1 MAHDDQVNELSA
13 ETFTAALSQ
22 RDGRP
27 VTTSREVARLFGKNH
42 QHVLRDIDALISAE
56 PELEGPSN
64 FGQTPYVEPSNGQ
77 TYRQYEMTRDGFVLL
92 AMGFT
97 GAKALKFK
105 IGYIAAFNAMEER
118 IRQQASDPIR
128 ALNDPAAMRGLLL
141 TYSEKVLTL
150 QAINEELAPK
160 AIALDRLSTAEGSM
174 CITDAA
180 KTLQVQPKAL
190 FQFLRSHRWVYTRA
204 GCNETIAYQDK
215 LVSALLEHKTTT
227 VTRSDG
233 SEKVTTQV
241 RVTPKGLTRLA
252 KELQPVARAA

>member
-1 MAHDDQVNELSA
+1 MAHDDQVNALST

-22 RDGRP
+22 RDGRA
-27 VTTSREVARLFGKNH
+27 VTTSREVARLFGKDHRN
-42 QHVLRDIDALISAE
+42 VLRDIDALIEAE
-56 PELEGPSN
+56 PALGGPLNFEQAPYLEA
-64 FGQTPYVEPSNGQ
+64 SNGQ

-105 IGYIAAFNAMEER
+105 MGYIAAFNAMEER

-241 RVTPKGLTRLA
+241 RVTSKGLTRLA